1 MHMGVTIVN
10 VAELRVTVFSD
21 YICPFCYVGY
31 HRLMRLRDSYDLKIN
46 WRFIEIHPETSPE
59 GEPVTSLDYPSQ
71 HWNQL
76 MQNLEAVAREEDIPI
91 AEHTFT
97 TNSRDALLLA
107 EVAKESGRDKF
118 YDLHEKLFT
127 AFFVDGR
134 NIGDRN
140 ILRELATSSGIHRD
154 AVESAWQEEKYQHRI
169 MSNYHTARQLDI
181 QAVPSYVF
189 GERKLTGVVSE
200 DVMRSAASELLN
212 QRTS

>member
-1 MHMGVTIVN
+1 
-10 VAELRVTVFSD
+10 
-21 YICPFCYVGY
+21 
-31 HRLMRLRDSYDLKIN
+31 MRLRDSYDLKIN